1 MRTRQEGGRAG
12 GQKTQG
18 HLERLLHP
26 RLRGVLSMPG
36 LEGQLGSA
44 VSVLR
49 PWARRWGKATGLGRG
64 RPAARED
71 QLVSSAPGSPGDPR
85 ADLPMTWRLRGG
97 FHPQTGME
105 GSGFLGGA
113 GSGREGGTGGGG
125 GGGCSGPE
133 AFPERQELGEG
144 ARGRGGRQG
153 EGRGRGPWLA
163 DKVCDLS
170 GLPNLDSPTRQA
182 PCQELPKRKHL
193 AWAPSQRPALLLKST
208 APARLCAP
216 RPAPGL
222 C

>member
-12 GQKTQG
+12 GWKTPG

-26 RLRGVLSMPG
+26 RPQGVLSTPG
-36 LEGQLGSA
+36 LEGQLSSA

-49 PWARRWGKATGLGRG
+49 PRARRWGKATGLGRG

-85 ADLPMTWRLRGG
+85 ADLPVTWQLRGG

-113 GSGREGGTGGGG
+113 GSGRERGAGGGG
-125 GGGCSGPE
+125 RSRPE

-144 ARGRGGRQG
+144 ARGRGRRQG
-153 EGRGRGPWLA
+153 EGRGRGSWLA

-170 GLPNLDSPTRQA
+170 GLPNLDSPTWQA

-193 AWAPSQRPALLLKST
+193 AQ
-208 APARLCAP
+208 LCS
-216 RPAPGL
+216 
-222 C
+222 